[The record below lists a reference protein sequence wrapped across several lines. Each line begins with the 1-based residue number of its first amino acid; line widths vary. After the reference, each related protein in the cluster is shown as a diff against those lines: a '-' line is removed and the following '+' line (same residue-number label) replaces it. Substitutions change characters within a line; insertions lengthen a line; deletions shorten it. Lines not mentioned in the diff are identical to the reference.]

1 MGRIFLCVYCNGPLN
16 SQVCK
21 RHQVSKLYQYSL
33 SYYVHF
39 DKYPAWN
46 IYFFKNNAIELE
58 TVYNCQKQ
66 YWFFFLMCFYFEH
79 SVFLYDTNK
88 FSFSKSVILTFS
100 WLKND
105 HLQALFL
112 WIISNF
118 IVKTKSKHS
127 RICLNFSN
135 YILSNN

>member
-1 MGRIFLCVYCNGPLN
+1 MHVLN

-46 IYFFKNNAIELE
+46 IYFFKQCHWIRNCLQLSE
-58 TVYNCQKQ
+58 TILL
-66 YWFFFLMCFYFEH
+66 FFFGMCLYFEH
-79 SVFLYDTNK
+79 SVFFMIQISSSYK
-88 FSFSKSVILTFS
+88 KSVIYTFS

-105 HLQALFL
+105 YLQALFL

-118 IVKTKSKHS
+118 IVRTKSKHT

-135 YILSNN
+135 YNLSNN